1 MPESA
6 STLARVPLIGEQ
18 PSVDIPMSTEGCSPI
33 RGTRAS
39 VDADSGIWAAAFIM
53 QANTTLVQIQ
63 RLLSRQRSM
72 VLYTD
77 KFQASKNWVVNDQKL
92 RIIGETW
99 GYLELTVQR
108 KGARIKVPT
117 DGNFEPIILGA
128 ISDTAMAPQS
138 LASLSSTKTGRAA
151 VGHVLNS
158 GEVKLDALNSGR
170 DILVNDI
177 ISLAGPFPLDD
188 WIDSEV

>member
-18 PSVDIPMSTEGCSPI
+18 PSVDIPLWVPNGDRDLTPL
-33 RGTRAS
+33 
-39 VDADSGIWAAAFIM
+39 AAAFIM